1 MFKGRIIEIADYIS
15 KNSQVLDIGTDH
27 GYIPLYLLK
36 NKITDKIT
44 ATDINT
50 KPLLQAKK
58 TLVDYK
64 DLETLKFVKSNG
76 FENIIDIASYQ
87 YIIIAGLGGK
97 TIEIIL
103 KNYNDNA
110 ILILNPTN
118 NEAIL
123 RKFLYDNKFK
133 IEDEKLIYE
142 NNIYSIIIKAK
153 KQYKVLKYNQRDLVL
168 GPILIKKNN
177 KVISQFFYQKG
188 IYFQNI
194 FLKSK
199 KEEHK
204 ELAKIYLSNKLK

>member
-1 MFKGRIIEIADYIS
+1 MFKRRIIEIADYIS

-36 NKITDKIT
+36 NKITNKIT
-44 ATDINT
+44 ATDINA

-64 DLETLKFVKSNG
+64 DLETLKFIKSNG
-76 FENIIDIASYQ
+76 FENIINIVSYQ

-103 KNYNDNA
+103 KNYQDNA
-110 ILILNPTN
+110 TLILNPTN

-133 IEDEKLIYE
+133 IEDEKLVYE

-153 KQYKVLKYNQRDLVL
+153 KQSKILKYNQKDLVL

-177 KVISQFFYQKG
+177 KIVSQFYYQKG
-188 IYFQNI
+188 IHFQNI

-199 KEEHK
+199 KEAHK

>member
-103 KNYNDNA
+103 KNYKDNA

-153 KQYKVLKYNQRDLVL
+153 KQYKVLKYNQKDLVL

-177 KVISQFFYQKG
+177 KIISQFYYQKG

>member
-58 TLVDYK
+58 TLIDYK
-64 DLETLKFVKSNG
+64 DLETLKFIKSNG

-142 NNIYSIIIKAK
+142 NNIYSIIIKEK
-153 KQYKVLKYNQRDLVL
+153 KQYKV
-168 GPILIKKNN
+168 
-177 KVISQFFYQKG
+177 
-188 IYFQNI
+188 
-194 FLKSK
+194 
-199 KEEHK
+199 
-204 ELAKIYLSNKLK
+204 

>member
-58 TLVDYK
+58 TLIDYK
-64 DLETLKFVKSNG
+64 DLETLKFIKSNG